1 MGIMQRIRARW
12 TPVDWIVA
20 AYTAWM
26 GLLILWFA
34 AEVPP
39 WPQLLSIHAGILIMM
54 LIIPPRG
61 ASWEARTWPR
71 LWLRVA
77 HQFVRFVRYAYPL
90 ALALF
95 FFEEGQFTVN
105 MIFPDTPY
113 WFEPYLYAADR
124 AVFGGLPG
132 HLMAPWVNPLLT
144 EVMHFFYW
152 SYYIILIGG
161 VAVAYV
167 GWERKEPLR
176 LPAEGF
182 DETIT
187 SLTTAFILA
196 FLFYPWLAAR
206 GPWESPATME
216 GLPPLD
222 GWVFTWVMDRI
233 IEHGAVSGNC
243 FPSDHVAGAWAI
255 VFGLAWTRGH
265 RRTVYLFTFLS
276 LGMTF
281 ACVYT
286 RYHHAVDMPAGFACG
301 LLGAL
306 VGGSL
311 VRRRAGKHRASVP
324 ASAAATD
331 Y

>member
-1 MGIMQRIRARW
+1 
-12 TPVDWIVA
+12 
-20 AYTAWM
+20 
-26 GLLILWFA
+26 
-34 AEVPP
+34 
-39 WPQLLSIHAGILIMM
+39 
-54 LIIPPRG
+54 
-61 ASWEARTWPR
+61 
-71 LWLRVA
+71 
-77 HQFVRFVRYAYPL
+77 
-90 ALALF
+90 
-95 FFEEGQFTVN
+95 
-105 MIFPDTPY
+105 
-113 WFEPYLYAADR
+113 
-124 AVFGGLPG
+124 
-132 HLMAPWVNPLLT
+132 
-144 EVMHFFYW
+144 
-152 SYYIILIGG
+152 
-161 VAVAYV
+161 
-167 GWERKEPLR
+167 
-176 LPAEGF
+176 
-182 DETIT
+182 
-187 SLTTAFILA
+187 
-196 FLFYPWLAAR
+196 
-206 GPWESPATME
+206 ME